1 MTDGLEAMVCFV
13 SWILQERNGCPWS
26 LTYIRKREKTR
37 GKDEV
42 SLDVRQTVVPTT
54 NTRAQ
59 NARGQ
64 DRVYNIVKSRPREN
78 RDGSRDEMKKK
89 EREKK
94 RKRKTRR
101 RRDEKQERRVAANEE

>member
-1 MTDGLEAMVCFV
+1 MTYV
-13 SWILQERNGCPWS
+13 
-26 LTYIRKREKTR
+26 YKREKTR

-42 SLDVRQTVVPTT
+42 SLDVRQTVVPIS

-59 NARGQ
+59 RARGQ

-89 EREKK
+89 ERE
-94 RKRKTRR
+94 RR
-101 RRDEKQERRVAANEE
+101 